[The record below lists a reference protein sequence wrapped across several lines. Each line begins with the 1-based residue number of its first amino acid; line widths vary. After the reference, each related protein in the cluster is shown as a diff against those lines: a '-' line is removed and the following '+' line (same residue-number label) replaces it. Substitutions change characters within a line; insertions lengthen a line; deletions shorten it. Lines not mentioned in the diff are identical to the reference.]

1 MTTHVSAEV
10 SLRNRRLVVKLLC
23 LTAAMFGFGFALVPL
38 YDVFCEVTG
47 LNAKTGRI
55 DVAAAA
61 RLEVDTTRT
70 VTVEFV
76 TNTDRH
82 LPWEFRA
89 RQTKVHVHPG
99 AVTEVMFTARNTA
112 PFTVTG
118 QAVPSVLPGTA
129 ARYLNKTECFCF
141 RNQTLQAQ
149 ETRDMPVRFVVD
161 AKLPAYVTT
170 LTVSYTFFELPRASA
185 AAG

>member
-1 MTTHVSAEV
+1 MRQAPSSEI
-10 SLRNRRLVVKLLC
+10 SRRNRRLVAKLLV
-23 LTAAMFGFGFALVPL
+23 LTGAMFGFGFALVPL
-38 YDVFCEVTG
+38 YDVFCQVTG
-47 LNAKTGRI
+47 LNAKTGRL
-55 DVAAAA
+55 DAAAA
-61 RLEVDTTRT
+61 DVLQVDATRT

-76 TNTDRH
+76 TSTDRR
-82 LPWEFRA
+82 LPWDFRA
-89 RQTKVHVHPG
+89 KQPKVSVHPG

-112 PFTVTG
+112 PFAVTG

-161 AKLPAYVTT
+161 AKLPPHVTT
-170 LTVSYTFFELPRASA
+170 LTLSYTFFELPRASA